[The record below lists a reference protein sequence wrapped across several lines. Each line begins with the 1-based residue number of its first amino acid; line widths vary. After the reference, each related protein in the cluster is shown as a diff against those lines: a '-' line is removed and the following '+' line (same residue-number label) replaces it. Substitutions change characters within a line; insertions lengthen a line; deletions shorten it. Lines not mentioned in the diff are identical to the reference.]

1 LFSMH
6 VVPVDIGVVM
16 RESLY
21 IEFIALAFIK
31 CSIQHN
37 EVLAGNRPLKY
48 FGSASGMF
56 CLGEGFYKDVFVSFI
71 AIDRSS

>member
-1 LFSMH
+1 MH
-6 VVPVDIGVVM
+6 VVPVDINMVM

-21 IEFIALAFIK
+21 KEFIALAFIK

-37 EVLAGNRPLKY
+37 EVLADNRSLKY
-48 FGSASGMF
+48 FGSASFMF

>member
-1 LFSMH
+1 MH
-6 VVPVDIGVVM
+6 VLPVDIGVVM

-37 EVLAGNRPLKY
+37 EVLADNRPLKY
-48 FGSASGMF
+48 FGLASVMF
-56 CLGEGFYKDVFVSFI
+56 SLGEGFYKDFFVSFV